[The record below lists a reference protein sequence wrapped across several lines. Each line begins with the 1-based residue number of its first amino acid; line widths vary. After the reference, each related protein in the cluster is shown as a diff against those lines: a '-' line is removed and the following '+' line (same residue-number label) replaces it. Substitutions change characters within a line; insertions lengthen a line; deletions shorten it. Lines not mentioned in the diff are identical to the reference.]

1 MIKLNHLTKTFKHKT
16 IFDSFSL
23 KIQKGEMV
31 AIIGKSGSGKT
42 TLLNMI
48 GLIEEID
55 SGTYFL
61 NGNKAPKPNT
71 KQATQIIREQISY
84 LFQNFALV
92 DYLTVEHNLM
102 MALKY
107 VKLSL
112 NEKKKIIHEALEKVG
127 LLDYESLKIF
137 EISGGEQQRVAIARA
152 MIKPST
158 IILADEPTGSL
169 DDENRDDVLTI
180 LRELNHLGK
189 TVIIVTHDSVVAK
202 ACDRVITLDSLPY

>member
-23 KIQKGEMV
+23 EIQKGEMV